1 MQRGLWRKNC
11 IPLRITNM
19 FRTLKALAQDSFS
32 WGLATLLLLIVV
44 AGLTTVVERY
54 DKFDQYRKRLIQM
67 NYDILLLKQELESK
81 KDWAVR
87 LESDPTAWEQVAR
100 EKMNYL
106 GPDELLVTFVSPPGE
121 STGE

>member
-1 MQRGLWRKNC
+1 
-11 IPLRITNM
+11 M